1 MTRSATAAIA
11 ALALALVVLASCSS
25 NAKSSSGTT
34 LAGLFTIE
42 AGSCA
47 AGSPSGSY
55 FEMVQSGG
63 TVSTGPFVSNPDST
77 CTNQAITPLSPGSD
91 GGLRAGSYQPEPAT
105 PFAAKG
111 NSAAA
116 SVIEPQAFFAVSF
129 GVSTNPTDPQT
140 GHHVPAP
147 TVTEAGDQLHA
158 DLSAWSVSWNG
169 QQFNQGAPKPAA
181 VGSAATGTYDAT
193 SGAYTLQWTSLIKG
207 GPFNGFTGIWHLVGT
222 VQHS

>member
-1 MTRSATAAIA
+1 MTRLAIA
-11 ALALALVVLASCSS
+11 AMTLGLVVLASCSS
-25 NAKSSSGTT
+25 SAKSSSGTT
-34 LAGLFTIE
+34 LAGLFTIDT
-42 AGSCA
+42 GSCG

-55 FEMVQSGG
+55 FKMVQSGG
-63 TVSTGPFVSNPDST
+63 TVAGGPFVNNPDST
-77 CTNQAITPLSPGSD
+77 CPDQGATPLSPGSD
-91 GGLRAGSYQPEPAT
+91 GGLRSGSYQPEPAT

-111 NSAAA
+111 NSASA
-116 SVIEPQAFFAVSF
+116 SVIRPQAFFAVLF

-147 TVTEAGDQLHA
+147 TVTGAGNQLRG

-181 VGSAATGTYDAT
+181 PGSPATGTYDAT
-193 SGAYTLQWTSLIKG
+193 SGAYTLEWTSVIRG

-222 VQHS
+222 FQHS